1 MKVEYCNLLATIA
14 TDTTAVDTA
23 IIKTAADLKIS
34 WRSYENLAR
43 LDDRKNLFIMLMYL
57 VLDKGSIK
65 AYVS

>member
-1 MKVEYCNLLATIA
+1 MHLVASSHPNSYLKHLMKVEYCNLLATIA

-43 LDDRKNLFIMLMYL
+43 LNDLKNLFI
-57 VLDKGSIK
+57 
-65 AYVS
+65 